1 MYQERTDV
9 VSEEPE
15 AHYTRTAIRQDMP
28 KVKEIVS
35 AILRVYGPRSSF
47 SPKVFKERYL
57 YYQEAIRRDR
67 QSTGAWA
74 LVESFGKLSDESAAL
89 YNWALELQGGCH
101 HLVFKWQALEQL
113 YDISNDRLAQL
124 A

>member
-1 MYQERTDV
+1 MHQGRRDGHAEKP
-9 VSEEPE
+9 EEQ
-15 AHYTRTAIRQDMP
+15 YIRTAVRQDMP

-35 AILRVYGPRSSF
+35 VVLRVYGPRSLYA
-47 SPKVFKERYL
+47 PKVPKNSYL
-57 YYQEAIRRDR
+57 YYHEALRRDR
-67 QSTGAWA
+67 HSTGAWA
-74 LVESFGKLSDESAAL
+74 LIESFGKLSNESAAL

-101 HLVFKWQALEQL
+101 HLVFKWQALERL